1 MRMSVANSM
10 PTSRR
15 VLLTIFAGMALCLP
29 SAAAERAVTIIVAQA
44 NCDSMPAGPARTDCY
59 IGLSRLN
66 RQDFEIA
73 AGAAQRGRDAAC
85 YVQCIGNRR
94 KGPSRAPKQRW
105 WTGAHRLGLG
115 GGVLQGGI
123 SSHARG
129 WPAYQLA
136 RQRTI
141 SYFSPR
147 QHGGGY
153 CRHRLDVR

>member
-44 NCDSMPAGPARTDCY
+44 NCDSMPAGPGRTDCY

-73 AGAAQRGRDAAC
+73 AGAAQRSKDTARHHQVTGHH
-85 YVQCIGNRR
+85 R
-94 KGPSRAPKQRW
+94 KGTQHAPKQKW
-105 WTGAHRLGLG
+105 
-115 GGVLQGGI
+115 
-123 SSHARG
+123 
-129 WPAYQLA
+129 
-136 RQRTI
+136 
-141 SYFSPR
+141 
-147 QHGGGY
+147 
-153 CRHRLDVR
+153 